1 MLSRTADT
9 LYWIARSTQRAETAA
24 RLPEVAH
31 ASRFCSPQTGIA
43 TIGTVRCAHRA
54 MPTASLQDMANP
66 SLIVSSIMS
75 ARENGRSVRTAL
87 TTQVWDA
94 QNTPFMELRQIE
106 ARPATDRELSQ
117 MTDWTMRHATMVRG
131 AVDATLPRNDGYNLL
146 NIGYCL
152 GRGDSTARLTYV

>member
-1 MLSRTADT
+1 ML
-9 LYWIARSTQRAETAA
+9 
-24 RLPEVAH
+24 
-31 ASRFCSPQTGIA
+31 
-43 TIGTVRCAHRA
+43 
-54 MPTASLQDMANP
+54 
-66 SLIVSSIMS
+66 
-75 ARENGRSVRTAL
+75 
-87 TTQVWDA
+87 
-94 QNTPFMELRQIE
+94 NTPFQELRQIE